1 MSMHEFYITAML
13 FAGETDMPNPFIR
26 AFINSSTGLRSAWK
40 DDASFRRTVWQV
52 LACIVL
58 ATALSAWLNLSTGEW
73 LTLVASQLPIVVV
86 ELINTAIEAVTD
98 KASPERHPLA
108 KKAKDIG
115 SAAVLMTRLMALL
128 IWIVVLLDVLNL
140 TP

>member
-1 MSMHEFYITAML
+1 MK
-13 FAGETDMPNPFIR
+13 FALRRSPPVIR
-26 AFINSSTGLRSAWK
+26 AFINSYSGLRSAWR

-52 LACIVL
+52 TAAMVL
-58 ATALSAWLNLSTGEW
+58 ATLLTYQLDLTVGQWLI
-73 LTLVASQLPIVVV
+73 LVASQFPIVVV

-115 SAAVLMTRLMALL
+115 SAAVLITRLMALFIWATVL
-128 IWIVVLLDVLNL
+128 IDVVK
-140 TP
+140 

>member
-1 MSMHEFYITAML
+1 MF
-13 FAGETDMPNPFIR
+13 GPFFR
-26 AFINSSTGLRSAWK
+26 AFTHSSHGLHSAWQ

-52 LACIVL
+52 AICIIL
-58 ATALSAWLNLSTGEW
+58 ATLLTYWLNLSTGRW
-73 LTLVASQLPIVVV
+73 LVLVASQLPIVVV

-128 IWIVVLLDVLNL
+128 IWIVVIFDVLQ
-140 TP
+140 